1 MILFY
6 HFLFVFQNDE
16 LQPKCLTGNLKD
28 KLNNEN
34 NNNSERLIRAKC
46 DISTRKQTPDDSL
59 LSCIVVNNDLHGE
72 NENKKEV
79 PLSVSRA
86 ISGVKFSPS
95 KHNGYA

>member
-16 LQPKCLTGNLKD
+16 LQPEFLAGNLKD

-34 NNNSERLIRAKC
+34 NINSERLIRAKC
-46 DISTRKQTPDDSL
+46 DISTRKPTPDDSL
-59 LSCIVVNNDLHGE
+59 LSCVVVNNDLHGE
-72 NENKKEV
+72 NENKNTV
-79 PLSVSRA
+79 QLNMSRT

-95 KHNGYA
+95 KNNGYV